1 MSKDKVLA
9 ALQKLTGHGYVEL
22 TLRGD
27 AAITAALSIVPK
39 DKVVLIPEEGGW
51 LSYPRIPAKLGLKVV
66 EVKCDQATINVADL
80 QKKLQQ
86 FSVGALLYQNPGGYF
101 AEQPMKEI
109 FTLCNNYESLVIMD
123 VSGSVGTAL
132 CDGSYADILVGSFGE
147 WKLVEAKAGGFL
159 SCQHKTR
166 FGKIKKNI
174 QALDDEETIKVI
186 SKQIQGLKSRIS
198 FLTEKRQKIIR
209 DLQQFSIVHPQDLGF
224 VVVVKYK
231 DAKEKENLINY
242 CADNNLSWTECP
254 RYIRLNQPAISI
266 EVKRLLEN

>member
-1 MSKDKVLA
+1 MSKDKLIAVLK
-9 ALQKLTGHGYVEL
+9 KLTGHEFAEL

-27 AAITAALSIVPK
+27 AAIAAALSIIPK

-66 EVKCDQATINVADL
+66 EVKCDQAKINVADL
-80 QKKLQQ
+80 EKKLQQ

-109 FTLCNNYESLVIMD
+109 FALCSSRQSLVIMD
-123 VSGSVGTAL
+123 VSGSIGTDL

-159 SCQHKTR
+159 SCQHKIK

-174 QALDDEETIKVI
+174 QALEDEKTIAVI
-186 SKQIQGLKSRIS
+186 SKQIQGLASRIS

-209 DLQQFSIVHPQDLGF
+209 DLRQFSIVHPRDLGF
-224 VVVVKYK
+224 VVVVKYNH
-231 DAKEKENLINY
+231 AKEKENLINY
-242 CADNNLSWTECP
+242 CVDNNLSWTECP

-266 EVKRLLEN
+266 EVKRLP